1 MVTVRFVTSLGANL
15 HPDWR
20 RNYPYQ
26 CKHEG
31 LTLCRCDDKRCNLVF
46 SFFFF
51 FRYPQPP
58 ALQSGGQPSE
68 FTRRYYY
75 HITILSW
82 IYHSP
87 TEKCF
92 IPLTPFKFPTHLRKA
107 GIVQNQHQHHVLEHA
122 QKLLAG
128 GTINSDPR
136 TTDCWI
142 AFIVTE
148 TQKN

>member
-51 FRYPQPP
+51 FDTHNLPLCSLAANHLNSPGATIITSPFYHEFITLLLRSVLYLSRHLSFLLTSEKPG
-58 ALQSGGQPSE
+58 LFKINISTMSLNMRRSCWLVVPS
-68 FTRRYYY
+68 
-75 HITILSW
+75 
-82 IYHSP
+82 
-87 TEKCF
+87 
-92 IPLTPFKFPTHLRKA
+92 
-107 GIVQNQHQHHVLEHA
+107 IVIHGRQTAE
-122 QKLLAG
+122 
-128 GTINSDPR
+128 
-136 TTDCWI
+136 
-142 AFIVTE
+142 
-148 TQKN
+148 